1 MICDWWCWVRSLG
14 WSSWLGFSSVK
25 SVLHCTLWNFLWK
38 RVTMH
43 NTLLKSRN
51 SCFLSSRVGYLHNLF
66 GVPLHGRYPCVPP
79 FINLFH
85 QLFILGKVSGCLF
98 YTLDFNLI
106 LLSLFC
112 SLCSRLG
119 HWKVFHLVPVPL
131 WYTPLTVCLH
141 L

>member
-1 MICDWWCWVRSLG
+1 MPTPDLFDSE
-14 WSSWLGFSSVK
+14 
-25 SVLHCTLWNFLWK
+25 
-38 RVTMH
+38 
-43 NTLLKSRN
+43 N

-85 QLFILGKVSGCLF
+85 QLFILGKVSGFLF

-119 HWKVFHLVPVPL
+119 HWKVFHLVPGPL
-131 WYTPLTVCLH
+131 
-141 L
+141 